1 MNNFVIGKI
10 KGRQKML
17 SAKKQYRRY
26 TRSTAASVLL
36 FVFLSLAAIF
46 TLLPIVY
53 CVITSFKP
61 LEELLIFPPKFVVIR
76 PTMANYLSLPSLLG
90 VLQVSI
96 GRYIFNSAFVAIIS
110 TFLSVIVG
118 SMAAFV
124 FSRTN
129 IKGRKVIFLIV
140 QIMLLYNSVT
150 LAVPQ
155 YLIFSKLHMIDTYWV
170 YILPAIPSAVG
181 VFLMKQYMDS
191 CIPYALI
198 EAAKIDG
205 AGMGR
210 IFWSIILP
218 IVKPGAMTMML
229 FSFQSI
235 WSQIPSGTVFSEE
248 MKTLPQVMTSITQ
261 GGIARSGSA
270 MAVTVLLMIPPIIV
284 FLVSQSN
291 VLETMSSSGI
301 KG

>member
-1 MNNFVIGKI
+1 MA
-10 KGRQKML
+10 
-17 SAKKQYRRY
+17 SAKKQYKRY
-26 TRSTAASVLL
+26 TRSTAASVFL
-36 FVFLSLAAIF
+36 FIFLSLAAMF

-61 LEELLIFPPKFVVIR
+61 LEELLIFPPKFIVVR
-76 PTMANYLSLPSLLG
+76 PTVANYLSLPSLLG

-96 GRYIFNSAFVAIIS
+96 GRYIFNSVFVATIS
-110 TFLSVIVG
+110 TILSVIVG

-124 FSRTN
+124 FSRSN

-155 YLIFSKLHMIDTYWV
+155 YLIFSKLYMIDTYWV

-191 CIPYALI
+191 CIPYALL

-210 IFWSIILP
+210 IFWSIVLP

>member
-1 MNNFVIGKI
+1 MS
-10 KGRQKML
+10 

-61 LEELLIFPPKFVVIR
+61 LEELLIFPPKFIVIR
-76 PTMANYLSLPSLLG
+76 PTMLNYLSLPSLLG

-96 GRYIFNSAFVAIIS
+96 GRYIFNSTFVAIIS
-110 TFLSVIVG
+110 TFFSVIVG

-205 AGMGR
+205 ASMGR
-210 IFWSIILP
+210 IFWSIIFP

>member
-1 MNNFVIGKI
+1 MSK
-10 KGRQKML
+10 
-17 SAKKQYRRY
+17 AKKQYKRY
-26 TRSTAASVLL
+26 TRSTAANVIYFTFLL
-36 FVFLSLAAIF
+36 LAAFF
-46 TLLPIVY
+46 TLLPLIY
-53 CVITSFKP
+53 CIITSFKP
-61 LEELLIFPPKFVVIR
+61 LDELLIFPPRFFVVR
-76 PTMANYLSLPSLLG
+76 PTLSNYLSLPSLLG
-90 VLQVSI
+90 ALHVSI
-96 GRYIFNSAFVAIIS
+96 GRYVFNSIFVAV
-110 TFLSVIVG
+110 TATALSVIAG
-118 SMAAFV
+118 AMAAFV
-124 FSRTN
+124 FSRSN
-129 IKGRKVIFLIV
+129 LRGRKIIFLIV

-181 VFLMKQYMDS
+181 CFLMKQYMDS
-191 CIPYALI
+191 SVPYALL

-205 AGMGR
+205 AGMGK

-218 IVKPGAMTMML
+218 IVKPAAMTMML

-235 WSQIPSGTVFSEE
+235 WSQIPSGTVFSEQ

-270 MAVTVLLMIPPIIV
+270 MAVTVLLMIPPIAV